1 MAEATLR
8 VTINKRATQNALDR
22 ILAAAEHYTPDA
34 VQEVADQSRN
44 EMIRLLNLKSH
55 PPGTKTPSLPGEP
68 PARISGALSRSV
80 HSTHVERT
88 GAWRW
93 EARARPTNPPIYGR
107 IQELGGVTGRGHRT
121 HLPPRPYAS
130 RALAE
135 LHAVGLYHEVP
146 RSYWRAALEAGRR

>member
-8 VTINKRATQNALDR
+8 VTFNKVRTQNALDR

-34 VQEVADQSRN
+34 VQEVADQTRN
-44 EMIRLLNLKSH
+44 EMIRLLTLKSH
-55 PPGTKTPSLPGEP
+55 PPGTPTPSRPGEP
-68 PARISGALSRSV
+68 PAKISGDLHRSV

-88 GAWRW
+88 GMW
-93 EARARPTNPPIYGR
+93 EWQARARPTNPPIYGR
-107 IQELGGVTGRGHRT
+107 IQELGGVCGRGHRT

-146 RSYWRAALEAGRR
+146 RSYWRAALQAGRR